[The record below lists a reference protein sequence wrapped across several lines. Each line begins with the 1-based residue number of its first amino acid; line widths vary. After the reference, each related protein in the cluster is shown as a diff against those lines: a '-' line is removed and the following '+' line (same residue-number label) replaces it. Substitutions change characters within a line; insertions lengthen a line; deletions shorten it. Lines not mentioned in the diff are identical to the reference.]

1 MALVASAV
9 AVARPFTACFPCW
22 TADNSTKQQAGR
34 GRLAIAGEQTMT
46 IKIARRTF
54 LAGTA
59 AAAATTALGKPAIAQ
74 NKPVKIGLLTVKT
87 GPLAA
92 GGIHFEEGITTY
104 LKEKNFTLSGRKIEL
119 IVADTGGNPAGAK
132 TKAQEVVERDKVDLV
147 LGPFA
152 AFELLATVDYLNQS
166 KMPTL
171 AFAGAE
177 DVTQRHGSEYLTRSS
192 YTSAQCLY
200 PLADYV
206 LHEMKL
212 KTAATI
218 GDDFAFGYEQVG
230 GFQRVLEDGKG
241 RIVKKLWAPLNTADY
256 TPYVAQIPECD
267 VVCEVLA
274 GSNPLKF
281 TKQFRGLGAKQPLV
295 GGSTVADDTIIAA
308 HDASAAGLINTN
320 PYSLDH
326 ESEANERFIAEMR
339 KNYGPDVRIGH
350 YAACF
355 YANGQL
361 IEAALAKTGGKTED
375 RAGLVKAIRSVKLAD
390 TPRGPL
396 SFDKHGNAVIDVY
409 VRRAE
414 KVNGKMANKTV
425 KTYHDVSQF
434 WTLDPAKFLAQPVF
448 SRDYPPLKS

>member
-1 MALVASAV
+1 MSK
-9 AVARPFTACFPCW
+9 R
-22 TADNSTKQQAGR
+22 
-34 GRLAIAGEQTMT
+34 
-46 IKIARRTF
+46 IARRAF

-59 AAAATTALGKPAIAQ
+59 ATAAAAGLGKPAIAQ
-74 NKPVKIGLLTVKT
+74 NAPVKIGLLTVKT

-104 LKEKNFTLSGRKIEL
+104 LKEKNFTLSGRKIDL
-119 IVADTGGNPAGAK
+119 LVADTGGTPAGAK

-152 AFELLATVDYLNQS
+152 AFELLATLDYLNEA

-177 DVTQRHGSEYLTRSS
+177 DVTQRRRNDYLTRTS

-206 LHEMKL
+206 LNEMKL
-212 KTAATI
+212 KTAATV

-230 GFQRVLEDGKG
+230 GFQRVLEAGGG
-241 RIVKKLWAPLNTADY
+241 RIVQKIWAPLNTADY
-256 TPYVAQIPECD
+256 APYVAQLPECD
-267 VVCEVLA
+267 VICEVLA

-281 TKQFRGLGAKQPLV
+281 TKSARNLGAKQPLV
-295 GGSTVADDTIIAA
+295 GGSTVADDTIIGA
-308 HDASAAGLINTN
+308 HDESADGLINTN

-326 ESEANERFIAEMR
+326 ESEANKRFIAEMR

-361 IEAALAKTGGKTED
+361 IEATLAKTGGKTDD
-375 RAGLVKAIRSVKLAD
+375 RAGFVKALRAVTLAD

-396 SFDKHGNAVIDVY
+396 SFDPYGNAVIDVY
-409 VRRAE
+409 VRRAG
-414 KVNGKMANKTV
+414 KVNGKMANKII
-425 KTYHDVSQF
+425 KTYHKVSQF
-434 WTLDPAKFLAQPVF
+434 WTMDPAKFLAEPVF
-448 SRDYPPLKS
+448 SRDYPPMKS